1 MSIDEQAL
9 KNFENSNF
17 NFVDEKGKDVD
28 YSNLSKDVK
37 YTLRDGKTVVQD
49 NMSLKYV
56 VDTIN
61 NEFGEVTN
69 V

>member
-1 MSIDEQAL
+1 MSIDDQAL
-9 KNFENSNF
+9 KNFESSKF
-17 NFVDEKGKDVD
+17 NFVDDEGKDVD
-28 YSNLSKDVK
+28 YNNLSEDVK

-49 NMSLKYV
+49 NMPLKYV

-61 NEFGEVTN
+61 NEFGEETN

>member
-9 KNFENSNF
+9 KNFENSKF
-17 NFVDEKGKDVD
+17 NFVDENGKGVD
-28 YSNLSKDVK
+28 YSSLSKDVK

-49 NMSLKYV
+49 NMPLKYV

>member
-1 MSIDEQAL
+1 MSIDDDAL
-9 KNFENSNF
+9 KNFENSKF
-17 NFVDEKGKDVD
+17 NFVDENGKDVD
-28 YSNLSKDVK
+28 YNNLSKDVK

-49 NMSLKYV
+49 NMPLKYV

>member
-1 MSIDEQAL
+1 MSIDAQAL
-9 KNFENSNF
+9 KNFENSKF
-17 NFVDEKGKDVD
+17 NFVDDEGKDVD
-28 YSNLSKDVK
+28 YNNLSKDVK

-49 NMSLKYV
+49 NMPLKYV

>member
-1 MSIDEQAL
+1 MSIDNDAL

-17 NFVDEKGKDVD
+17 NFVDENGKDVD
-28 YSNLSKDVK
+28 YNNLSKDVK
-37 YTLRDGKTVVQD
+37 YTFRDGKTVVQD
-49 NMSLKYV
+49 NMPLKYV

-61 NEFGEVTN
+61 NEFDAETN

>member
-1 MSIDEQAL
+1 MSIDDEAL

-17 NFVDEKGKDVD
+17 NFVDENGKDVD
-28 YSNLSKDVK
+28 YSNLSEDVK

-49 NMSLKYV
+49 NMPIKYV

-61 NEFGEVTN
+61 NEFGEETN

>member
-1 MSIDEQAL
+1 MSIDDDAL
-9 KNFENSNF
+9 KNFENSKF
-17 NFVDEKGKDVD
+17 NFVDENGKDVD
-28 YSNLSKDVK
+28 YNSLSKDVK

-49 NMSLKYV
+49 NMPLKYV

>member
-1 MSIDEQAL
+1 MSIDDEAL

-17 NFVDEKGKDVD
+17 NFVDDEGKDVD
-28 YSNLSKDVK
+28 YSNLSEDVK
-37 YTLRDGKTVVQD
+37 YTLRDDQTVVQD
-49 NMSLKYV
+49 NMPLKYV